1 MAGLSEAPPFIA
13 CGPDYAAHAGH
24 IAMPFAPADRDDG
37 ALPPKW
43 PNVVCHGS
51 SGLEH
56 ADAFLPT
63 LPPWQAAE
71 WDMAQGFLKYPE
83 PSFHSPPAE
92 SVTSGTDS
100 SVGAG
105 TPVWDYQNDQLS
117 HGRELSPCTTAT
129 SPSEHSSFDQFGSI
143 APLSLHTFKKEE
155 SPSSSAAAAS
165 KKQSKPRKPSTR
177 TSSSSPKTT
186 PKTSSSTSPKPSTS
200 SSSPSSPK
208 TSSHKTS
215 PKTSPRPSPVEEG
228 GISKRPRRTKTAQEQ
243 EATRAR
249 IREKN
254 RVAADKCRGRQRIAV
269 EKLSAKH
276 DALEEENRQLSQIL
290 KDLVAERIVLK
301 NMLLEHG
308 NCGSELI
315 ENYLRESAVR
325 WVKQVESQAVNVEAA

>member
-1 MAGLSEAPPFIA
+1 MAGLSEASPFIA

-83 PSFHSPPAE
+83 PNFHSPPAE

-105 TPVWDYQNDQLS
+105 TPIWDYQNDQLS

-129 SPSEHSSFDQFGSI
+129 SP
-143 APLSLHTFKKEE
+143 
-155 SPSSSAAAAS
+155 
-165 KKQSKPRKPSTR
+165 KPRKPSTKASSLSSK
-177 TSSSSPKTT
+177 TS
-186 PKTSSSTSPKPSTS
+186 PKTSSSTSAKPSTS
-200 SSSPSSPK
+200 SSSPSSSSSKTSSPK
-208 TSSHKTS
+208 TSHKA
-215 PKTSPRPSPVEEG
+215 SPRPSPVEEG

>member
-1 MAGLSEAPPFIA
+1 MAGLAAAPPFIA
-13 CGPDYAAHAGH
+13 CGPDYAHAGH
-24 IAMPFAPADRDDG
+24 IAMPFAPADRDG

-43 PNVVCHGS
+43 PDVCHSS

-56 ADAFLPT
+56 PDAFLPT

-71 WDMAQGFLKYPE
+71 WDMADGFLKYPDQT
-83 PSFHSPPAE
+83 FHSPPTAE
-92 SVTSGTDS
+92 SVISGADS

-105 TPVWDYQNDQLS
+105 TPIWDYQNDQLS
-117 HGRELSPCTTAT
+117 HGRELSPSTTAT
-129 SPSEHSSFDQFGSI
+129 SPSDHCSFDQFMSI
-143 APLSLHTFKKEE
+143 
-155 SPSSSAAAAS
+155 SPSTLQAVKQEEPLAAP
-165 KKQSKPRKPSTR
+165 KKQTKARKPSTK
-177 TSSSSPKTT
+177 TSSSSSSSTIT
-186 PKTSSSTSPKPSTS
+186 KTSSSSAKQSSSSS
-200 SSSPSSPK
+200 SSSPR
-208 TSSHKTS
+208 
-215 PKTSPRPSPVEEG
+215 TSPRASPVAEG
-228 GISKRPRRTKTAQEQ
+228 AISKRPRRTKTAQEQ
-243 EATRAR
+243 EASRAR

-290 KDLVAERIVLK
+290 KDLIAERIVLK

>member
-1 MAGLSEAPPFIA
+1 MAGLAAAPPFIA
-13 CGPDYAAHAGH
+13 CGPDYAHAGH
-24 IAMPFAPADRDDG
+24 IAMPFAPADQDG

-43 PNVVCHGS
+43 PNVCHS
-51 SGLEH
+51 PSGLEH
-56 ADAFLPT
+56 PDAFLPT
-63 LPPWQAAE
+63 LPPWQATE
-71 WDMAQGFLKYPE
+71 WDMAEGFLKYPDQT
-83 PSFHSPPAE
+83 FHSPPTAE
-92 SVTSGTDS
+92 SVISGADS

-105 TPVWDYQNDQLS
+105 TPIWDYQNDQLS
-117 HGRELSPCTTAT
+117 HGRELSPSTTAT
-129 SPSEHSSFDQFGSI
+129 SPSEHSSFDQFISI
-143 APLSLHTFKKEE
+143 APSSLHTFKQEE
-155 SPSSSAAAAS
+155 ASAAAS
-165 KKQSKPRKPSTR
+165 KKQTKPRKPST
-177 TSSSSPKTT
+177 KTT
-186 PKTSSSTSPKPSTS
+186 PKTTSSLSSSSSSASKPSSSSSTSLK
-200 SSSPSSPK
+200 SSSPR
-208 TSSHKTS
+208 TS
-215 PKTSPRPSPVEEG
+215 PKASPVEEG

-243 EATRAR
+243 EASRAR

-290 KDLVAERIVLK
+290 KDLIAERIVLK